1 MRFAKSRGLRI
12 DIYNNVYSKR
22 ELVEMANSD
31 ILKLEKEYSDILEK
45 IDKINDFIYEF
56 KHDQNKEDQVKD
68 ARKKR
73 ATLRNS
79 LYTVRRRIDRIKS
92 NILNYNAQ

>member
-12 DIYNNVYSKR
+12 DIYNNVHNKR
-22 ELVEMANSD
+22 ELVGMANSD
-31 ILKLEKEYSDILEK
+31 IIKLEKEYADILEQ
-45 IDKINDFIYEF
+45 IDDINNFIYEF
-56 KHDQNKEDQVKD
+56 RHDQSREDQVKD

-73 ATLRNS
+73 STLRNS

>member
-1 MRFAKSRGLRI
+1 MRFAKSRELKI

-31 ILKLEKEYSDILEK
+31 ILKLEKEYYDIL
-45 IDKINDFIYEF
+45 DKIEDINEFIYEF
-56 KHDQNKEDQVKD
+56 RHNPEKADQVAN
-68 ARKKR
+68 ARKSR
-73 ATLRNS
+73 SSLRNS
-79 LYTVRRRIDRIKS
+79 LYTIRRRIDRIKS

>member
-1 MRFAKSRGLRI
+1 LRFAKSRGLRI
-12 DIYNNVYSKR
+12 DIYSNASSKR

-45 IDKINDFIYEF
+45 IDNINEFIYEF
-56 KHDQNKEDQVKD
+56 RHDQNKEDQVKD
-68 ARKKR
+68 ARKRR